1 MSKIKI
7 FTPKKHR
14 WGSKIQTLFG
24 IFSFDG
30 EGFSE
35 IENSKEKEFND
46 YLTEIGIEIIEEIEE
61 PKNTA
66 VGMNHLKDDI
76 TGGPS
81 SVFGK
86 LAEEPKE
93 VEKIIEELPLTG
105 NVVEEPTN
113 EDVVKDT
120 GEVIEE
126 IVEKFKLKEDIAS
139 ESKEEI
145 DPLGE
150 IKKDLEKTKYKELHK
165 LAKEMKLPEEEWKK
179 LRKDDLINYLA
190 PKI

>member
-35 IENSKEKEFND
+35 IENSKAEDFND
-46 YLTEIGIEIIEEIEE
+46 YLTEIGIEVIKKVKEKPI
-61 PKNTA
+61 
-66 VGMNHLKDDI
+66 
-76 TGGPS
+76 
-81 SVFGK
+81 
-86 LAEEPKE
+86 KE

-126 IVEKFKLKEDIAS
+126 IVEKIELKADIVS

-145 DPLGE
+145 DPLEE

>member
-46 YLTEIGIEIIEEIEE
+46 YLTEIGIEIIEKVKKPTKKEIEE
-61 PKNTA
+61 SKNTA
-66 VGMNHLKDDI
+66 IGVSHLKDDI
-76 TGGPS
+76 TGGKSGPW
-81 SVFGK
+81 GK
-86 LAEEPKE
+86 GEDEPKE
-93 VEKIIEELPLTG
+93 VIEKTIEVEEV
-105 NVVEEPTN
+105 VVEEPKV
-113 EDVVKDT
+113 EVK
-120 GEVIEE
+120 
-126 IVEKFKLKEDIAS
+126 KELT
-139 ESKEEI
+139 
-145 DPLGE
+145 PLEE

-179 LRKDDLINYLA
+179 LRKVDLINYLA